1 MHTVRILLFAALLA
15 PTFSLADTVIVVN
28 AKGPIGKLSLK
39 QVTDIYLGRERTAN
53 GQILLP
59 LDHPIASPL
68 RAKFFLELTGKSIN
82 QVNTYWAR
90 LVFTGQASPPLQMPD
105 AKSVLDMVKS
115 NLNAI
120 AYLETDPGD
129 KDLRI
134 VLTLPPRAKP

>member
-1 MHTVRILLFAALLA
+1 
-15 PTFSLADTVIVVN
+15 
-28 AKGPIGKLSLK
+28 
-39 QVTDIYLGRERTAN
+39 
-53 GQILLP
+53 
-59 LDHPIASPL
+59 
-68 RAKFFLELTGKSIN
+68 
-82 QVNTYWAR
+82 
-90 LVFTGQASPPLQMPD
+90 MPD